1 MKRLILVDGNS
12 LMYRAYYGM
21 SSGGNIAQNSKGLY
35 TNAVYGFVRMM
46 NSLIKSKYDSI
57 LVAFDAGKKT
67 LRHEWMTEYK
77 AGRPPMPDEFRM
89 QIAYIKEY
97 LDIMRIKRYEQELYE
112 ADDIIGTMAEKGKQA
127 GYHVDIYSSD
137 KDLLQL
143 IDNDVTVHLTK
154 KGMTDLEDYN
164 PDSFYERYQIK
175 YTQFVDL
182 KAMMGDKSD
191 NLPGIPGIGEKKAVK
206 YLQKYETL
214 DGIISHMEEIT
225 GSDGEKIRTNYE
237 GAKLCKKMA
246 TILRDFDI
254 KISLD
259 DLTKK
264 EANNERLIAFY
275 TELEFKSLLKEVNI
289 DRKIELHENDYKVI
303 NNDDELKDILLNDSC
318 MIFETF
324 EYNYHKSPL
333 LGIGIKN
340 SKGIFIIRPNLLTP
354 NLFGN
359 SNLIDFLANENI
371 KKSVYD
377 YKRCYVL
384 ARRYGVDLNGVDFDL
399 LLATY
404 VLNPTA
410 TKQEFKGVADYYNY
424 DDVMYN
430 EEIYGKGVKMAIPEE
445 KLIYEHIVK
454 KLNALDAL
462 KGEALKR
469 LEDNKQLSLLND
481 IEIPLSKVLGKMEFN
496 GMLIDIDELNKQ
508 ESDLVKDIEG
518 LEKKIYELSKHE
530 FNISSPKQLGVVLFE
545 ELGLPYPKKKG
556 NTYST
561 DIEVLES
568 IKGYNPIVELIIEY
582 RAKTK
587 LLSTYVTGLR
597 DMIYPDGKVHT
608 IYEQALTQTGR
619 LSSIEPNLQNIPI
632 RTPEGHKIRK
642 MFIPNN
648 PNNMLYSAD
657 YSQIELRVLAHMA
670 HVSKLIDAFNNNE
683 DIHAKTAKEI
693 FNKEEITSDDRRKAK
708 TVNFGIVYGMSAFGL
723 AQDLGITN
731 SMASE
736 FMKKYYE
743 AYPEIKEFMD
753 KTIEFCK
760 ANGFVATMNNRK
772 RYIPDINSS
781 IYMQREFAKRTAM
794 NSPIQGS
801 AADIIKIA
809 MVRVDKLLKDN
820 NLKSK
825 MLVQVHDELVFE
837 VEHGEEDILQKIVKE
852 AMEGAVK
859 LDVPLIA
866 DDSFGKNWYE
876 VK

>member
-21 SSGGNIAQNSKGLY
+21 SNGGAIAQNSKGLY

-46 NSLIKSKYDSI
+46 NSLIKSNYDSI

-67 LRHEWMTEYK
+67 IRHEMMKEYK

-97 LDIMRIKRYEQELYE
+97 LDIMRIKRYEQDLYE
-112 ADDIIGTMAEKGKQA
+112 ADDIIGTMAEKGKLA
-127 GYHVDIYSSD
+127 GFHVDIYSSD

-154 KGMTDLEDYN
+154 KGMTDLEDYT

-214 DGIISHMEEIT
+214 DSIIEHKEEIT
-225 GSDGEKIRTNYE
+225 GSDGEKIRAYYDS
-237 GAKLCKKMA
+237 AVLCKKMA

-254 KISLD
+254 KVTLD
-259 DLTKK
+259 DITKK
-264 EANNERLIAFY
+264 EANKEKLVAFY
-275 TELEFKSLLKEVNI
+275 TELEFKSLLKEISI
-289 DRKIELHENDYKVI
+289 DRKIEVHENSYKIINDYSELDGI
-303 NNDDELKDILLNDSC
+303 LIDDSNL
-318 MIFETF
+318 IFETY
-324 EYNYHKSPL
+324 EYNYHRSPL
-333 LGIGIKN
+333 LGIGLKN
-340 SKGIFIIRPNLLTP
+340 NKGTFVIRPNLLKNDTV
-354 NLFGN
+354 L
-359 SNLIDFLANENI
+359 SDFLSNENI

-377 YKRCYVL
+377 YKRSYVL
-384 ARRYGVDLNGVDFDL
+384 SKRYGVDFNGVDFDL

-404 VLNPTA
+404 VLNPNA
-410 TKQEFKGVADYYNY
+410 AKQEFKGVADYYNY

-430 EEIYGKGVKMAIPEE
+430 EEVYGKGAKMAIPDE
-445 KLIYEHIVK
+445 KIIYEHIVK
-454 KLNALDAL
+454 KLNALDGL
-462 KGEALKR
+462 KSEALKR
-469 LEDNKQLSLLND
+469 LDENEQLHLLNE
-481 IEIPLSKVLGKMEFN
+481 IEIPLSKVLGKMEYN
-496 GMLIDIDELNKQ
+496 GMLIDIDELNRQ
-508 ESDLVKDIEG
+508 ESLLVGAISE
-518 LEKKIYELSKHE
+518 LEKKICELAGKE

-545 ELGLPYPKKKG
+545 DLKLPYPKKKG
-556 NTYST
+556 NSYST
-561 DIEVLES
+561 DIEVLEA
-568 IKGYNPIVELIIEY
+568 IKSSHPIVELIIDY

-597 DMIYPDGKVHT
+597 EMIYPDGKVHT

-632 RTPEGHKIRK
+632 RTPEGHMIRK

-648 PNNMLYSAD
+648 ANNVMYSAD

-670 HVSKLIDAFNNNE
+670 KVSKLIEAFNNNE
-683 DIHAKTAKEI
+683 DIHAKTAMEI
-693 FNKEEITSDDRRKAK
+693 FNKNEITPEDRRKAK
-708 TVNFGIVYGMSAFGL
+708 VVNFGIVYGMSAFGL

-731 SMASE
+731 SMASD

-743 AYPEIKEFMD
+743 AYPEIKTFMD
-753 KTIEFCK
+753 NTIEFAK
-760 ANGFVATMNNRK
+760 QNGYVATMKNRK

-809 MVRVDKLLKDN
+809 MINVDKALTENK
-820 NLKSK
+820 LKSK

-837 VEHGEEDILQKIVKE
+837 VEHGEEEILQKLVKG
-852 AMEGAVK
+852 AMESAVK